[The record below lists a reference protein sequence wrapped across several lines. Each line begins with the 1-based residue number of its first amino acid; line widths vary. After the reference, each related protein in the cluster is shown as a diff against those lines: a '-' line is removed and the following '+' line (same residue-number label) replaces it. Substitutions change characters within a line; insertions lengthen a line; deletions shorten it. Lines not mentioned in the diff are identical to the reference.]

1 MIKFLF
7 DMLPVIL
14 FFGIY
19 KYGENNPEWAHGLTT
34 DYLGFLISGGAV
46 PASQAPILLATAVT
60 ILATVLQIVYLLAR
74 RRKVDGMLWVSLGV
88 VVVAGGATI
97 YFHDDTFIKWKPTIL
112 YWAFGAALLLAQVI
126 YRKNLMRSAL
136 GGAMNLPDAVWNKVL
151 YAWIAF
157 FVALGLL
164 NLLMAFVVFRTDTGA
179 WVSFKLFG
187 ISGILFAF
195 IIIQSLF
202 LSKHIQ
208 EDAQN
213 GS

>member
-14 FFGIY
+14 FFGMY
-19 KYGENNPEWAHGLTT
+19 KYGESHQEWAHGAVN
-34 DYLGFLISGGAV
+34 DYLGFLISGSGV
-46 PASQAPILLATAVT
+46 PAAQSPILLATAVT
-60 ILATVLQIVYLLAR
+60 IVATVLQIAWVLLR
-74 RRKVDGMLWVSLGV
+74 RRKVDGMLWLSLGV
-88 VVVAGGATI
+88 VVIAGGATI

-112 YWAFGAALLLAQVI
+112 YWAFGAVLLLGHLL

-136 GGAMNLPDAVWNKVL
+136 GGAFKLPEPVWTRVL

-195 IIIQSLF
+195 VVIQSLF